1 MDKQEYR
8 EWQKREAA
16 KQKAISKAFGAKGGK
31 DGRGKTSS
39 K

>member
-8 EWQKREAA
+8 EWQKQEAI

-31 DGRGKTSS
+31 NGNRS
-39 K
+39 KGSK